1 MPTSP
6 RGNTLRVFVAI
17 LSVVAVVLIGFAI
30 RARTGA
36 KPKQAKAPRAV
47 PVLVSKAEQRDVPI
61 WLEGL
66 GTVAAWQQVTVH
78 PQVDGRLDK
87 IFFKEGQLVHKGDPL
102 AQIDPRPFQAQL
114 DSAEGALARDRAQ
127 LHDAQ
132 INLARYRELVAGKLI
147 SQQQVDDQAALAGQA
162 GGAVHADEAQVET
175 ARLNLD
181 YAHVR
186 SPIDGVVG
194 VRLVDAGN
202 LVRATDT
209 TGLVVIT
216 EIDPA
221 ALYVTVAEDALPEV
235 SLALQRGKVPV
246 EVWSR
251 DGATQL
257 GSGELYVIDNQ
268 INQAT
273 ATLRL
278 KCKVP
283 NPKRLL
289 WPNQFVKARLLVDVR
304 KAAIVTELGAV
315 QHGPQGT
322 FVYLVGAGNKAEVR
336 PVKVALSAGE
346 LAVIGEGLE
355 PGDAVVVEGQDSLRP
370 GAPVIPRPGVADFKS
385 QK

>member
-216 EIDPA
+216 ELDPA

-346 LAVIGEGLE
+346 LAVIGEG
-355 PGDAVVVEGQDSLRP
+355 
-370 GAPVIPRPGVADFKS
+370 
-385 QK
+385 